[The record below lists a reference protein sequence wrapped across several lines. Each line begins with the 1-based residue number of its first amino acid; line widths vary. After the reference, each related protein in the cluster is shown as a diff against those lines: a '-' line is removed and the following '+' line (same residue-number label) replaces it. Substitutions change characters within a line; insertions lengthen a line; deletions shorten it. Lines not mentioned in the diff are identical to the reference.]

1 MFIQQHFL
9 LTQLP
14 TKFNKHRVLRIPVS
28 MLGYSNSEIDIAR
41 YRETNTSDNMAE
53 QHRKRIRYFSVGYAV
68 VRGSV
73 LNWAIPAWAGLVWS
87 GLVSWLR
94 QTLVVR

>member
-1 MFIQQHFL
+1 M
-9 LTQLP
+9 LP
-14 TKFNKHRVLRIPVS
+14 TQFPTKCNKHRIPGNPVS

-53 QHRKRIRYFSVGYAV
+53 QHRKRIRYFALGYAV

-73 LNWAIPAWAGLVWS
+73 LNWAVPAWAIPGLAWS
-87 GLVSWLR
+87 G
-94 QTLVVR
+94 VRPGQLAATDVGCVR